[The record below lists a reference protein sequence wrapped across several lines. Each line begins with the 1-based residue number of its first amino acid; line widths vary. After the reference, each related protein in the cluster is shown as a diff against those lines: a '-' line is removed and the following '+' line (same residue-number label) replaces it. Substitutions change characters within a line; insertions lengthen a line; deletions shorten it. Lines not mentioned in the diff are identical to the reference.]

1 MRSIITNDELNKFR
15 LVGPDFQEDKPSEK
29 SSFANNLNLTISDI
43 FIYQILSQ
51 FSAKSPFL
59 LSSESETKREKFQ
72 EDLPLDVSQEFQT
85 TNAFQR
91 LMSNLLNYLPRFN
104 NGDYDISLCYP
115 LESEFKIPDYYY
127 LLSSDED
134 YEEIINKG
142 TDFQATKL
150 VSCFRK
156 QIPSIIQKEWY
167 EYAWKNLVLHLL
179 KDEITFGIDWK
190 LVNPLIAC
198 NYSELYDDIKNKWVN
213 LSAYTID
220 DFKTTIRSKCNAT
233 NRIPYSFSG
242 YDYYKLTRNE
252 LSDIP
257 IDYALP
263 TLKYIENTSEFL
275 FNEKTNLSDDVG
287 RTDGYVSALGNY
299 FDERDFAK
307 DEDNLKTLSI
317 GLDYDYDDEKEVVV
331 SVDNICGMKN
341 VVLSG
346 YNPRPYAWR
355 NKINRDFD
363 NLDVDEIKLPYRLV
377 DDNYQSLKLIAKDYY
392 DSRKMLAANDNN
404 FTVKHMC
411 NSPLIT
417 ITYYGEKEPNLE
429 NPEKMKLI
437 LTCDVNIDYGFW
449 EEINEDNAY
458 QGSLTEQYLHW
469 LNSLSGNC
477 LLVDRQG
484 NISYDYPLPLYYQ
497 FGDVTDY
504 FGDRN
509 YYYNFFSNP
518 NAAIDYD
525 STHKWIH
532 SNNSNVVTII
542 KSPDCNS
549 NFPFVRQF
557 YNDVYFPT
565 IKSLFPKSSF
575 QIKQDKLYE
584 LMKEFERRM
593 SEATTE
599 EERDEIERWVQEEQ
613 RKIEQQQYEIELP
626 ESTDEVL
633 SVLYWWK
640 DEDDVKDF
648 YRYSSFS
655 INCCVPKIN
664 ELCSNGGYDEKYGD
678 NLGEPI
684 DISASTLRTAPT
696 TSYPVKELVDSISAD
711 YVAFDK
717 FHNSRYVDVG
727 DTLSDLS
734 YTEISEFNNPISVA
748 FEDSWCNNLDYMLGK
763 LRKDSNYF
771 KSTPNE
777 FAIPEEERRKLENF
791 ILDGEEFE
799 LNMVEGMNQMYVPY
813 FRDTGRTG
821 HLYVQDVNGN
831 FEGDYD
837 YAILEVAMAPR
848 GTPIEDVIFDGSF
861 YNYDFGNSDGYIKYG
876 PTSRTFKLE
885 PSDELFTDPNQ
896 LSGLLSSES
905 LLATTAN
912 KQFVEVD
919 LKELCQKYQ

>member
-1 MRSIITNDELNKFR
+1 MREIITNDELNEFR

-29 SSFANNLNLTISDI
+29 SSFANNFNLTISDI

-59 LSSESETKREKFQ
+59 LESEEDETKREILQ
-72 EDLPLDVSQEFQT
+72 EPLPLDVSKEFQT
-85 TNAFQR
+85 TNSFQR
-91 LMSNLLNYLPRFN
+91 LMSKLLNYLPRFN

-115 LESEFKIPDYYY
+115 LESEFKIPNYYY
-127 LLSSDED
+127 LLSSDEE
-134 YEEIINKG
+134 YGEVINAG

-150 VSCFRK
+150 ISCFRK
-156 QIPSIIQKEWY
+156 QIPSTNQKEWY

-198 NYSELYDDIKNKWVN
+198 NFSEFYDDIKNKWVN
-213 LSAYTID
+213 LSAYTIN
-220 DFKTTIRSKCNAT
+220 DFKNIIGAKCYET
-233 NRIPYSFSG
+233 NFLPYSFSG

-257 IDYALP
+257 IDYAFP

-275 FNEKTNLSDDVG
+275 FNEKTNLSNDVG
-287 RTDGYVSALGNY
+287 STDGYVYPLGNY

-317 GLDYDYDDEKEVVV
+317 GLDYDYDDENEVVI
-331 SVDNICGMKN
+331 SVDNICGMKD

-346 YNPRPYAWR
+346 FNPRPYAWR
-355 NKINRDFD
+355 NKINRDID

-377 DDNYQSLKLIAKDYY
+377 DENYQSLKLIAQDYY
-392 DSRKMLAANDNN
+392 DSRKMLAVNDNKFN
-404 FTVKHMC
+404 VKHMC
-411 NSPLIT
+411 SSPT
-417 ITYYGEKEPNLE
+417 VNITYWGTKEPNLE
-429 NPEKMKLI
+429 NPEKMTLR
-437 LTCDVNIDYGFW
+437 LTCDVYIDYGFW
-449 EEINEDNAY
+449 YEVNEDNKNWDSTVD
-458 QGSLTEQYLHW
+458 GYLSY

-477 LLVDRQG
+477 LIVDRQPTAYL
-484 NISYDYPLPLYYQ
+484 NYPLQLYYQ
-497 FGDVTDY
+497 FTDVTDY

-509 YYYNFFSNP
+509 YYYNFFDNP
-518 NAAIDYD
+518 NAANDFD
-525 STHKWIH
+525 GTHKWI
-532 SNNSNVVTII
+532 NSNGSNVTIT

-557 YNDVYFPT
+557 YNDVYLPT
-565 IKSLFPKSSF
+565 IKSLFPRSSS
-575 QIKQDKLYE
+575 QIKQDKLFE

-593 SEATTE
+593 SAATTE
-599 EERDEIERWVQEEQ
+599 EEKDEIERWVQEEQ
-613 RKIEQQQYEIELP
+613 RKIQEQEYDIELP
-626 ESTDEVL
+626 ETTDEVL

-640 DEDDVKDF
+640 DENDVKDIYHF
-648 YRYSSFS
+648 NSFS

-664 ELCSNGGYDEKYGD
+664 ELCSNGGYNEKYGD

-684 DISASTLRTAPT
+684 DISASTLRTTPT
-696 TSYPVKELVDSISAD
+696 SSYPVKELVTNITAD
-711 YVAFDK
+711 YIAFDK
-717 FHNSRYVDVG
+717 FSNSKYVDVG

-734 YTEISEFNNPISVA
+734 YEEISEFNNPISVA
-748 FEDSWCNNLDYMLGK
+748 FEDSWCNNLNYMLDK
-763 LRKDSNYF
+763 LRRDSTYF
-771 KSTPNE
+771 KTTPNE
-777 FAIPEEERRKLENF
+777 YAIPEEERRKLENF

-813 FRDTGRTG
+813 FRDTGNVG
-821 HLYVQDVNGN
+821 HLVVQDVNGN
-831 FEGDYD
+831 IEEEYE
-837 YAILEVAMAPR
+837 YEILEVAMAPR
-848 GTPIEDVIFDGSF
+848 GTPIKDVIFDGSF

-896 LSGLLSSES
+896 LSGLLSNES
-905 LLATTAN
+905 LIAKTAD

-919 LKELCQKYQ
+919 YTNLCWKYE